1 MSLLS
6 TLRTYAYKTYTKIY
20 PAYLRRFYGMTIGKD
35 TIISRQADL
44 DFNVNPKGIH
54 IGDHSMIVNP
64 IILTHDACR
73 NIKGDVY
80 IGDNCFVGANAI
92 ILPNVR
98 IGDEVIVAAGAVVT
112 KDVPNNSI
120 VAGNPARVIRTGIH
134 CGKYGRLL
142 TND

>member
-1 MSLLS
+1 
-6 TLRTYAYKTYTKIY
+6 
-20 PAYLRRFYGMTIGKD
+20 MTIGKD